1 MDQYLTVTGSG
12 LTIGLVIFLL
22 VSAKSVQGKTLGR
35 MEIGPAVFNINEPIL
50 FGLPIVLKSYSCNS
64 IYA

>member
-35 MEIGPAVFNINEPIL
+35 MEIGPAVFNIN
-50 FGLPIVLKSYSCNS
+50 
-64 IYA
+64 